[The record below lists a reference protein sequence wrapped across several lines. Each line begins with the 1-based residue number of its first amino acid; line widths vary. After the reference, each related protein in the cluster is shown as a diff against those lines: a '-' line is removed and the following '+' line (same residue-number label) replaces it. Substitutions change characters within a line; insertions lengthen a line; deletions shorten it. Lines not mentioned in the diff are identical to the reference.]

1 MVVLVDLEIQMVQV
15 DQQLI
20 FQKELQVD
28 LEVVVPKD
36 LLVDG

>member
-1 MVVLVDLEIQMVQV
+1 MVQV

>member
-1 MVVLVDLEIQMVQV
+1 VLVDLDIQTPLL

-28 LEVVVPKD
+28 LEVVAPKD

>member
-1 MVVLVDLEIQMVQV
+1 MVLV